1 MSGPAAVP
9 LAAKTERC
17 GFSSSRKRRRDAG
30 GNEFPLRPPGMPP
43 MMPLVGDPQ
52 IRAWH
57 GEEQSAPISWQP
69 FAGAA
74 AGDVSTAGS
83 GPGGCVFSRALAVDT
98 HVLVL
103 GVRDLPMTLLALPFE
118 FAVEKMSA
126 EAASICDHVVG
137 KGNCVELTD
146 GKDFEAIWRPTCSKQ
161 SSAME
166 TSI

>member
-1 MSGPAAVP
+1 MEHRKQKDGDESSNQIVVFAPSPLSREQAEMSGPAAVP
-9 LAAKTERC
+9 LVAKTERC

-52 IRAWH
+52 TRAWH

-83 GPGGCVFSRALAVDT
+83 GPGGCVLVRAFYFSTSRN
-98 HVLVL
+98 
-103 GVRDLPMTLLALPFE
+103 RE
-118 FAVEKMSA
+118 
-126 EAASICDHVVG
+126 
-137 KGNCVELTD
+137 
-146 GKDFEAIWRPTCSKQ
+146 
-161 SSAME
+161 SS
-166 TSI
+166 S